1 MNGYMFF
8 ANENREKVKAENPKL
23 KATEI
28 VTQLG
33 AQWKEMSAKDK
44 EVFSRL
50 FRISSSELFRLIVLF
65 FVCELSSFSL

>member
-33 AQWKEMSAKDK
+33 AQWKDMSAKDK
-44 EVFSRL
+44 EVCFLDS
-50 FRISSSELFRLIVLF
+50 
-65 FVCELSSFSL
+65 